1 MGGIVVIVFG
11 VWVIV
16 QVLGGDALRRLRVL
30 A

>member
-16 QVLGGDALRRLRVL
+16 QVLGGDALRRLGVL